1 MGERIQ
7 ARVHQHLLAPAEQ
20 VYDAW
25 LDPQQVRHWLAAAL
39 KSFGLSG
46 EIHRVE
52 IDSRVGGKFLFSD
65 LRDGREARH
74 WGTWLELV
82 RPNKLV
88 FTWIVSES
96 EAANPSI
103 VTLAMQ
109 SSDNGC
115 DVTLVQ
121 EMDESWR
128 DYLPQTEAGWA
139 RMLQQIESC
148 WLNDRE
154 LVHAEQVDP
163 H

>member
-25 LDPQQVRHWLAAAL
+25 LDPQQVRQWLAAAL

-52 IDSRVGGKFLFSD
+52 IDACVGGKFLFSD
-65 LRDGREARH
+65 MRDGMEARH

-96 EAANPSI
+96 EEANPSI
-103 VTLAMQ
+103 VTLAIQ
-109 SSDNGC
+109 SRDHGC
-115 DVTLVQ
+115 DVTLVH
-121 EMDESWR
+121 EMEECCR
-128 DYLPQTEAGWA
+128 DYVSQTEAGWA
-139 RMLQQIESC
+139 RMLQQIEQLLKS
-148 WLNDRE
+148 
-154 LVHAEQVDP
+154 
-163 H
+163 

>member
-39 KSFGLSG
+39 RSVGLSG
-46 EIHRVE
+46 EIRRVE
-52 IDSRVGGKFLFSD
+52 IDARVGGKFLFSD
-65 LRDGREARH
+65 LRDGMEAQH

-96 EAANPSI
+96 EEANPSI
-103 VTLAMQ
+103 VTLAIQ
-109 SSDNGC
+109 SRDHGC
-115 DVTLVQ
+115 DVTLMH
-121 EMDESWR
+121 EMEECWR
-128 DYLPQTEAGWA
+128 DYVSQTEAGWA
-139 RMLQQIESC
+139 RMLQQIEKLLKS
-148 WLNDRE
+148 
-154 LVHAEQVDP
+154 
-163 H
+163 